1 MGCFVQVTASSVLGF
16 WGEAARKTSMRLMER
31 NLVHVLATD
40 AHDGKIRKPI
50 LSQARDCVAKRFGQD
65 FARALV
71 EGNPEAIVTARP
83 VA

>member
-1 MGCFVQVTASSVLGF
+1 VGSSIRETWCKKPETF
-16 WGEAARKTSMRLMER
+16 RLLER

-50 LSQARDCVAKRFGQD
+50 LSEARDCVAKHFGND
-65 FARALV
+65 LARSIV

-83 VA
+83 LA